1 MKRRG
6 NGSRMRGVTPFIDLL
21 FILLFG
27 MLALSDSKRA
37 TSAELVRVRLPTVE
51 PAAADGADDTR
62 VIVLEVDVKSHVRL
76 EGRDGRIDG
85 PEALDAA
92 LAAIVVNDLPEQFTV
107 EIRGDAGAHHGVIV
121 ALLQHLRRRGFA
133 GVNLLA
139 LGVEGATWGDDS

>member
-76 EGRDGRIDG
+76 
-85 PEALDAA
+85 
-92 LAAIVVNDLPEQFTV
+92 
-107 EIRGDAGAHHGVIV
+107 
-121 ALLQHLRRRGFA
+121 
-133 GVNLLA
+133 
-139 LGVEGATWGDDS
+139 